1 MENII
6 KILGEHPTAVIAD
19 AAFKIGATVRL
30 LPSNLYSLK
39 PDARLIGKVTTVK
52 CNNDL
57 VSILEGLMRAE
68 SGDVLLIDNN
78 GFSGAGCIGDVIV
91 SEAVRKKISGI
102 VVYGS
107 IRDSQQISTM
117 EISVFCTGKCSVG
130 PLKLPG
136 QQSKNGLVNVVLEIE
151 GTSIKPGDIL
161 IGDVDGVIVVETDRL
176 DEIISKAEEIEHKEE
191 TLMKRIESGESLTDI
206 FGVKKFLE
214 KREGDPEYL
223 FNSHLAEQNETI

>member
-1 MENII
+1 
-6 KILGEHPTAVIAD
+6 
-19 AAFKIGATVRL
+19 
-30 LPSNLYSLK
+30 
-39 PDARLIGKVTTVK
+39 
-52 CNNDL
+52 
-57 VSILEGLMRAE
+57 MRAE

-102 VVYGS
+102 VVYGF

-191 TLMKRIESGESLTDI
+191 TLMKRIDSGESLTDI
-206 FGVKKFLE
+206 FRVKKFLE
-214 KREGDPEYL
+214 KREGDPEYS